1 MIYLAMPCISKGDFM
16 TEAYYI
22 KLEKLLRDHFRKYQF
37 TRVGGSLLIV
47 KIGCFQ
53 VYVDMNALIS
63 YVLLPSVEIDN
74 NYYRDQ
80 AKALRLKRKL
90 QHYINRIIKNK
101 HM

>member
-1 MIYLAMPCISKGDFM
+1 M

-22 KLEKLLRDHFRKYQF
+22 KLEKLIRDHFRKYQF